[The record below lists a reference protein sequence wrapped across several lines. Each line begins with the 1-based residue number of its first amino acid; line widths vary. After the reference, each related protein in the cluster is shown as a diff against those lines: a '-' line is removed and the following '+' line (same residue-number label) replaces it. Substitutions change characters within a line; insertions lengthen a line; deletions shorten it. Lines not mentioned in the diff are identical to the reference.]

1 MDKGEGRGGGAIKTA
16 FDTSD
21 EYQPDEHNGRPLT
34 LEYQPEGKTII
45 IDCEAQN
52 RKGTEGDLQITIF
65 SGFNNFSNKLF
76 YVNFPDNK
84 IKEIFLDFPDKKPRK
99 LF

>member
-45 IDCEAQN
+45 IVRHKIE
-52 RKGTEGDLQITIF
+52 KGLRAI
-65 SGFNNFSNKLF
+65 
-76 YVNFPDNK
+76 Y
-84 IKEIFLDFPDKKPRK
+84 R
-99 LF
+99 